1 MVFLAAAQLAAYLL
15 VGLTVIPLYAIFD
28 LDHMGVTL
36 DDWAEERAQRL
47 ARESIAC
54 ATDGCR
60 VAPSPELPHYVERFP
75 GFRIAAFDPADMTA
89 LEGSSPQ
96 LVATLSGLK
105 KLRFKVTSFTV
116 DADGGRRTNCSIR
129 TLRRVDR
136 VFLTAACGYA
146 FTWEDSPF
154 ILRDFS
160 DVFFL
165 SANSLFYLPLIAAS
179 IVIAAFVVRRGLS
192 PLREAAAAAA
202 RIDLESLGERL
213 PEAQMPAEIMP
224 LVSAINS
231 LLARL
236 DAGVARQRRF
246 TANAAH
252 ELRTPIA
259 IMRARADNPENDSLR
274 EDFRRSLRRMRT
286 IAEQLLA
293 LARLNERQGL
303 AFEEIDLAQATLATV
318 ADYMPLVIENGRRIE
333 FEPPQQR
340 TKVRADR
347 RALESILSNLIDN
360 ALRSEPNGG
369 VIVVRANGN
378 GVVEVVDHGA
388 GVAAAERELV
398 FEPFWRKSDATPG
411 TGLGLAIVKELVEAH
426 HGKVWVE
433 ETPGGGATFAIAL
446 PTV

>member
-1 MVFLAAAQLAAYLL
+1 
-15 VGLTVIPLYAIFD
+15 
-28 LDHMGVTL
+28 
-36 DDWAEERAQRL
+36 
-47 ARESIAC
+47 
-54 ATDGCR
+54 
-60 VAPSPELPHYVERFP
+60 
-75 GFRIAAFDPADMTA
+75 
-89 LEGSSPQ
+89 
-96 LVATLSGLK
+96 
-105 KLRFKVTSFTV
+105 
-116 DADGGRRTNCSIR
+116 
-129 TLRRVDR
+129 
-136 VFLTAACGYA
+136 
-146 FTWEDSPF
+146 
-154 ILRDFS
+154 
-160 DVFFL
+160 
-165 SANSLFYLPLIAAS
+165 
-179 IVIAAFVVRRGLS
+179 
-192 PLREAAAAAA
+192 LREAAAAAA